1 MNNREY
7 NEFRLMKKKLFMV
20 MAVIVIVGVGLLFLI
35 PHLTGRKKIIRDK
48 EANILLITLD
58 TTRADRIGAY
68 GYAKATTPN
77 IDALAESGV
86 VFRQAYAPVP
96 ITLPSHCSI
105 LTGTYPPSHQV
116 RINGSYFL
124 APQVLTLPEVLKDAG
139 FETAAFVS
147 SFVLD
152 SRFGTDQGFDLYD
165 DRMEGG
171 AGLRNLESER
181 KAAGTFAAFKDW
193 FEARSAKKFF
203 AWVHFFDPHA
213 PYEPP
218 PAYRKGESP
227 EELYDGEISFMD
239 FYVGE
244 VVNLLKNKKAFDR
257 TLIILAGDHG
267 EAFGEHGE
275 NGHTLFCYEE
285 NIRVP
290 LVVLAAKGFPQPATI
305 ETPANLIDI
314 LPTVLDFVGLPMPGF
329 VQGKS
334 LLPLVQ
340 GKKWSGRPFYFES
353 LFSQEVLGCASLK
366 GVLRGGWKFVLLPK
380 PELYN
385 LEADPAEKI
394 NLVAS
399 ESKTSLRLKGELEGL
414 EREFGRN
421 ELTSLRP
428 VNAEE
433 KQKLESLGYLGGG
446 RKPPK
451 SDASRDPKDRVDFW
465 NRSVRA
471 KQFVFDKKYDEAE
484 GLLLSLAQE
493 DPHFGPVVESLAE
506 LYSIRGKTDELE
518 HFFDDFI
525 ARNHENTG
533 IRILYAIHLVR
544 LGLAQKALDI
554 LEGAEDSVDI
564 GDREHLYYVRG
575 SAFGRLERYREAA
588 QTLARALEIEPED
601 YEVLRLMGYTRL
613 RLQEYSEALSYL
625 KKAER
630 GIPDDPRLLE
640 DMSMTYANL
649 KNYSEAKVYF
659 DKAVKANPSARIYA
673 NYALVYAEEG
683 DYPKAISLMENA
695 LRSTDLDLD
704 LRRVGES
711 YLFEWRQKINIPLPP
726 PSL

>member
-1 MNNREY
+1 MIANQMSS
-7 NEFRLMKKKLFMV
+7 RLMKKKLYMV
-20 MAVIVIVGVGLLFLI
+20 MAVVIIAAVGLFFFM
-35 PHLTGRKKIIRDK
+35 PHLIGRKKIIRDR

-68 GYAKATTPN
+68 GYTQRTTPN
-77 IDALAESGV
+77 IDALAGSGI
-86 VFRQAYAPVP
+86 VFRRAYAPVP

-116 RINGSYFL
+116 RANGSYFL

-165 DRMEGG
+165 DRMDGG
-171 AGLRNLESER
+171 TGLKNLESER
-181 KAAGTFAAFKDW
+181 KAAGTFAAFRDW
-193 FEARSAKKFF
+193 FEARAEKKFF

-244 VVNLLKNKKAFDR
+244 VVKLLKKKKAFDR

-275 NGHTLFCYEE
+275 NGHAIFCYEE
-285 NIRVP
+285 NIRIP
-290 LVVLAAKGFPQPATI
+290 LVLVAAKGFPQPAAI
-305 ETPANLIDI
+305 QTPANLIDI
-314 LPTVLDFVGLPMPGF
+314 LPTILDYIRIPVPGF
-329 VQGKS
+329 AQGKS

-340 GKKWSGRPFYFES
+340 GKERSGRPFYFES
-353 LFSQEVLGCASLK
+353 VFSEEVLGCAPLR

-399 ESKTSLRLKGELEGL
+399 ESDKSSRLKRELERL

-421 ELTSLRP
+421 ELNSLRP
-428 VNAEE
+428 INSEE
-433 KQKLESLGYLGGG
+433 KQKLESLGYVGGG
-446 RKPPK
+446 RRPPR
-451 SDASRDPKDRVDFW
+451 SEASRDPKDRIDFW
-465 NRSVRA
+465 NRSVKA
-471 KQFVFDKKYDEAE
+471 KQLVFDKKYDEAE
-484 GLLLSLAQE
+484 SLLLSLAQE
-493 DPHFGPVVESLAE
+493 DPHFGPVIESLAE
-506 LYSIRGKTDELE
+506 LYSIRGKTTEIE
-518 HFFDDFI
+518 RFFDEFI
-525 ARNHENTG
+525 ARNPENTG
-533 IRILYAIHLVR
+533 IRILYAINLIR
-544 LGLAQKALDI
+544 LGLAQKALDV
-554 LEGAEDSVDI
+554 LEGAEDFVDI
-564 GDREHLYYVRG
+564 GDLEHLYYVRG
-575 SAFGRLERYREAA
+575 SAFGKLGRFGEAA
-588 QTLARALEIEPED
+588 QALTKALEIEPEN

-625 KKAER
+625 KKAEK

-640 DMSMTYANL
+640 DLAMAYADL
-649 KNYSEAKVYF
+649 KDYSQARIYF
-659 DKAVKANPSARIYA
+659 GKAVKVNPNARIYA

-683 DYPKAISLMENA
+683 DYPKAISLMQDA
-695 LRSTDLDLD
+695 LRSTGLDSD
-704 LRRVGES
+704 LRREAES
-711 YLFEWRQKINIPLPP
+711 YLLEWRQKINLPLPP